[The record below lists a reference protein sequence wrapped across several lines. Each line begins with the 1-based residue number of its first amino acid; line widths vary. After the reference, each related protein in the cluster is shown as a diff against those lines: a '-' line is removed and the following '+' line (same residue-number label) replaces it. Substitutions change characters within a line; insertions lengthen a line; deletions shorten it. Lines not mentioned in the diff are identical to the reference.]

1 MPRDRP
7 QLNEHPTRLCQRAQL
22 IAIEH
27 KENPVIAEL
36 AAIVAAL
43 CHHVD
48 QAKTSANLAR
58 NSKRWLI

>member
-22 IAIEH
+22 IAIER
-27 KENPVIAEL
+27 KDDPVIAEP

-43 CHHVD
+43 CHHVE
-48 QAKTSANLAR
+48 QAKVAANR
-58 NSKRWLI
+58 NRTLPGRIR